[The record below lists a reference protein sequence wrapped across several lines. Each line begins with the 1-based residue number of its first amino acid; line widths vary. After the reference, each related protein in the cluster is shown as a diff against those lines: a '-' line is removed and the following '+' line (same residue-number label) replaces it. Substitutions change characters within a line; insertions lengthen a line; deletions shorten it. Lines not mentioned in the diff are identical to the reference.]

1 MVKVMKI
8 NKSLFTITAL
18 LMCSQGVLAA
28 SGAGLGTHQKVIHD
42 PLFFAQEML
51 GRPTDSSVTINA
63 GALKKVE
70 AYYEYGTA
78 TGKYTSKSPVVTLQ
92 PNEPMNVQLDKLKAD
107 TQYFYRMRYREVGAA
122 EFIARTEHTFHTAR
136 PPGSTFTFV
145 AQFDPHLDEN
155 TSEDAY
161 KLTLKNMLADKP
173 DFLIDVGDNSFVEKL
188 RPATKEG
195 VVDRLQLIRSYYDL
209 LTHSAAL
216 FMAVGNHEGE
226 WGKHLNGSPNNVAVW
241 NTLARKQYVPNP
253 EPNAFYTGSNRQE
266 PFVGLRQAN
275 YAWNWGDALFIVL
288 DPYWNQPVA
297 PELAGDWFLTLG
309 KEQYDWLKKTLE
321 TSKAKYKFV
330 FAHNLIGGAEM
341 NGLMRGGIS
350 AVKNLEWGGYNLDG
364 TWGFDKAR
372 PGWAKPIHQLLIDN
386 KATIF
391 FHGHDH
397 LYAKEDMDGIVY
409 QEGPMPGSK
418 NASTTAR
425 NPYKYTGTV
434 VGGTGYL
441 RVRVSP
447 DDVKVDFVQ
456 TWLPEQESAKL
467 KNGMLGDSYTIK
479 ARK

>member
-1 MVKVMKI
+1 MKLI
-8 NKSLFTITAL
+8 SSILVALTL
-18 LMCSQGVLAA
+18 LMASQWASAA
-28 SGAGLGTHQKVIHD
+28 SNAGLGDHKTLVND
-42 PLFFAQEML
+42 PLFFAQELL
-51 GRPTDSSVTINA
+51 GRPTDTTITINA
-63 GALKKVE
+63 GAIKKLE
-70 AYYEYGTA
+70 GYYEYGTSS
-78 TGKYTSKSPVVTLQ
+78 GVYTNKSSPVTFI
-92 PNEPMNVQLDKLKAD
+92 PNEPVNVLIEKLKPN
-107 TQYFYRMRYREVGAA
+107 TQYFYRLRYRELGAA
-122 EFIARTEHTFHTAR
+122 EYVARTERTFHTAR
-136 PPGSTFTFV
+136 PPGSAFTFV

-188 RPATKEG
+188 RPATKAG
-195 VVDRLQLIRSYYDL
+195 VEDRLQLIRSYYDF

-226 WGKHLNGSPNNVAVW
+226 WGKYLNGTPNNVAVW

-297 PELAGDWFLTLG
+297 PELGGDWFLTLG

-330 FAHNLIGGAEM
+330 FAHNLIGGANM
-341 NGLMRGGIS
+341 NGLMRGGIA

-364 TWGFDKAR
+364 TWGFDTAR
-372 PGWAKPIHQLLIDN
+372 PGWGKPIHQLLIDN

-418 NASTTAR
+418 NASTQAR

-447 DDVKVDFVQ
+447 EDVKVDFVQ
-456 TWLPEQESAKL
+456 TWLPEQENAKL